1 MCAGQAML
9 GGSMS
14 RPVTVNEQLA
24 VLPVASV
31 AVQVTVVTPFGKDEP
46 LGGLH
51 TTLTPGQL
59 SVTVG
64 AKVTVAAHTPGSVP
78 VVISAGQV
86 ITGFSV
92 SLTVT
97 LKRQLAT
104 LPLASVAVHD
114 TVVVPTGKIDPGCGL
129 QTTVGLGSQLS
140 KTTGAG

>member
-1 MCAGQAML
+1 MFPGQAML

-14 RPVTVNEQLA
+14 RTVTLNVQLLALPLASGA
-24 VLPVASV
+24 VQTTGVTPVAKNV
-31 AVQVTVVTPFGKDEP
+31 P
-46 LGGLH
+46 LCGSH
-51 TTLTPGQL
+51 TTITPGQL

-64 AKVTVAAHTPGSVP
+64 AKVTVAPHTPGSVP

-97 LKRQLAT
+97 MKLQLAT
-104 LPLASVAVHD
+104 LPELSVAVQV
-114 TVVVPTGKIDPGCGL
+114 TVVVPTGKMDPGCGL
-129 QTTVGLGSQLS
+129 QTTVGLGWQLS